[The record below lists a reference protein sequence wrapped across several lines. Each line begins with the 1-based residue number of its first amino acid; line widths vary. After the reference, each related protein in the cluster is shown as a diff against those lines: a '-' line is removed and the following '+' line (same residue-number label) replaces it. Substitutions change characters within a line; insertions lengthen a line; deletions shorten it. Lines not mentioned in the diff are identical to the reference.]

1 MTIIVTGV
9 AGFIGSHVATRLL
22 AERHEVIGLDVV
34 NDYYDV
40 RLKEARLARLQ
51 ALPGFQFHRVNLAD
65 NDAVNK
71 LLGPVSDSIT
81 EVVHLAAQAGV
92 RYSLINP
99 YAYVESNITA
109 QIVLLEAARRMPNL
123 RHMVYAS
130 SSSVYGGN
138 TKIPFSVDDSVDQPI
153 SLYAAT
159 KRADELFGYTYAH
172 LHKIPLTGLRFFSV
186 YGPWGRPDMAA
197 YIFTDAILNGKT
209 IQLFNNGKMKRDFT
223 YIDDIVNGVLA
234 ALRRVPQAKDGQP
247 AHAVYNLGNAR
258 SEVLA
263 DFVSI
268 LENLLGKKAITAL
281 APMQPGDVPESFA
294 DIAASTRDLG
304 YSPRVSIDKGLAH
317 FVDWYREYHK
327 LIVKAD

>member
-1 MTIIVTGV
+1 MAIVVTGV

-22 AERHEVIGLDVV
+22 REGQEVIGLDVV

-40 RLKEARLARLQ
+40 RLKEARIARLQ
-51 ALPGFQFHRVNLAD
+51 AQSGFRFHRVNLAD
-65 NDAVNK
+65 KDAVAAI
-71 LLGPVSDSIT
+71 LSPVSDSVT
-81 EVVHLAAQAGV
+81 EIVHLAAQAGV

-99 YAYVESNITA
+99 YAYVESNIMA

-138 TKIPFSVDDSVDQPI
+138 TKIPFSVEDAVEQPI

-172 LHKIPLTGLRFFSV
+172 LHKVPLTGLRFFSV

-197 YIFTDAILNGKT
+197 YIFTEAIMNGKT

-223 YIDDIVNGVLA
+223 YIDDIVDGVVA
-234 ALRRVPQAKDGQP
+234 ALRHVPQPRAGQP

-263 DFVSI
+263 DFVAI
-268 LENLLGKKAITAL
+268 LEKLLGKKAITAL

-304 YSPRVSIDKGLAH
+304 YSPKVSIGEGLAH
-317 FVDWYREYHK
+317 FVDWYRHYHQG
-327 LIVKAD
+327 

>member
-1 MTIIVTGV
+1 MAIVVTGV

-22 AERHEVIGLDVV
+22 REGQEVIGLDVI

-40 RLKEARLARLQ
+40 RLKEARIARLQ
-51 ALPGFQFHRVNLAD
+51 ALPGFRFHRVNLAD
-65 NDAVNK
+65 KDAVQAI
-71 LLGPVSDSIT
+71 LSPVSDSIT
-81 EVVHLAAQAGV
+81 EIIHLAAQAGV

-99 YAYVESNITA
+99 YAYVESNIMA
-109 QIVLLEAARRMPNL
+109 QIVLLEAARRLPNL

-138 TKIPFSVDDSVDQPI
+138 TKIPFSVDDAVEQPI

-172 LHKIPLTGLRFFSV
+172 LHKVPLTGLRFFSV

-223 YIDDIVNGVLA
+223 YIDDIVDGVMA
-234 ALRRVPQAKDGQP
+234 ALRHVPPPQAGMP
-247 AHAVYNLGNAR
+247 AHRVYNLGNAH
-258 SEVLA
+258 SEVLG

-268 LENLLGKKAITAL
+268 LENLLGKKAITAM

-304 YSPRVSIDKGLAH
+304 YRPKVRINEGLAH
-317 FVDWYREYHK
+317 FVDWYRAYHQG
-327 LIVKAD
+327 